1 MTKVILTLLFLSL
14 TFSLKESEVGVN
26 DWSRL
31 NIGEVTNVHFFNVRT
46 AKMNAVG
53 VKKPN
58 VLFFQSSLNMIGHI
72 NKRNGGI
79 DIREVMQEDEK
90 VIDENENSI
99 VLWSKGKQVVV
110 YDTETMIRGTDNR
123 LMKEEY
129 SDINS
134 YVQIK

>member
-1 MTKVILTLLFLSL
+1 MIKFTLTLFLLSL
-14 TFSLKESEVGVN
+14 AFSLKESEAGVN

-58 VLFFQSSLNMIGHI
+58 VLFFQSSLNMVGHI
-72 NKRNGGI
+72 NKRNGAI
-79 DIREVMQEDEK
+79 DVREMIQEDERL
-90 VIDENENSI
+90 IDENENSI

-110 YDTETMIRGTDNR
+110 YDT
-123 LMKEEY
+123 
-129 SDINS
+129 
-134 YVQIK
+134 